1 MVEIKY
7 TYYTSLSKLSF
18 QALNLS
24 RRFEKTSSVYDSR
37 RPRRVRCL

>member
-1 MVEIKY
+1 MVEIEY

-24 RRFEKTSSVYDSR
+24 RYFEKTSSIYDSR
-37 RPRRVRCL
+37 CPRRVRGL